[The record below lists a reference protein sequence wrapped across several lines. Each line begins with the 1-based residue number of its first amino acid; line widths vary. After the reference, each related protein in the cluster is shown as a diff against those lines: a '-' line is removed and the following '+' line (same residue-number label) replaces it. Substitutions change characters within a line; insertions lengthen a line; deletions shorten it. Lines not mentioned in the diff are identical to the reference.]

1 MKRTKN
7 ILLSLL
13 CLSLLL
19 CACTSVDPEKAF
31 ADSILAI
38 PSTGSQALYVQLDT
52 MEELFTVTKANLVV
66 RCQVIERAETTVEDP
81 FGVYTAELLTDPTVD
96 ERMRQGAV
104 ECIATPYTLQVTDVY
119 FGDTY
124 AEDDRIPYYA
134 PYGILGDISY
144 RQNGYPVLQV
154 GEEYI
159 LFLRVDNVKGKWVYY
174 PAHPLYSF
182 YPVSK
187 DTSLQTITRADTTEP
202 DALAMEIQDLVAQNE
217 FDAAV
222 EYYS

>member
-1 MKRTKN
+1 MKN

-13 CLSLLL
+13 CVSLLL
-19 CACTSVDPEKAF
+19 GACTSTDHEKAF

-38 PSTGSQALYVQLDT
+38 PSSGSQALYVQLNSL
-52 MEELFTVTKANLVV
+52 EELFTVTKANLVV

-81 FGVYTAELLTDPTVD
+81 FGVYTSELLTDPTVD
-96 ERMRQGAV
+96 ETVRQGAV

-124 AEDDRIPYYA
+124 AEDNCITYYA

-182 YPVSK
+182 YPVSS
-187 DTSLQTITRADTTEP
+187 DASLQTATLTDTTEL
-202 DALAMEIQDLVAQNE
+202 DAFIAEIQALVVQNE

-222 EYYS
+222 EYYN